1 MKSGRSLMNK
11 KKNGSLRRKV
21 STLCR
26 PRRRRLTRYSTD
38 IDVAFHNAFLYALY
52 QHKKDSPSLPN
63 HGISFPIQ
71 PSYLISNL
79 ITPFLPIYSPPQAQY
94 YQIKKTSWKS
104 VKKLIKHLDKSQLV
118 KSKDR
123 SGGETVI
130 LDVDFNDTQVN
141 EFVPYK
147 LSPKPSAEKTA
158 ANKNPPT
165 ADRRD
170 LWFGQ
175 TITVQSLYRPSGRLT
190 PVLFPPLSNSDLKN
204 YYTASAVSKQLN
216 EYISSQDPSIISPSD
231 PRIILLNPFISN
243 TILNS
248 SSPNDLATLARGT
261 IPREALLKRLLEDPA
276 LCVPFHAILKPNQ
289 TLEDVKPKAGIVP
302 KVTVIIERRGGF

>member
-21 STLCR
+21 STLCH

-52 QHKKDSPSLPN
+52 QHKKDNPSLSN

-79 ITPFLPIYSPPQAQY
+79 ITPFLPIYSPQQAQH

-104 VKKLIKHLDKSQLV
+104 VKKFIKHLDKSQLV

-130 LDVDFNDTQVN
+130 LDADFNDTQVN

-147 LSPKPSAEKTA
+147 LPQKPAAEKVA
-158 ANKNPPT
+158 ADKNPPT
-165 ADRRD
+165 ANDGD
-170 LWFGQ
+170 LLIGR
-175 TITVQSLYRPSGRLT
+175 TITVQSLYRPSGKLT
-190 PVLFPPLSNSDLKN
+190 PVLFPPCSNNDPKN
-204 YYTASAVSKQLN
+204 YYTASAVSKQLS
-216 EYISSQDPSIISPSD
+216 EYIS
-231 PRIILLNPFISN
+231 
-243 TILNS
+243 
-248 SSPNDLATLARGT
+248 
-261 IPREALLKRLLEDPA
+261 
-276 LCVPFHAILKPNQ
+276 
-289 TLEDVKPKAGIVP
+289 
-302 KVTVIIERRGGF
+302 